1 MYDIIF
7 VIGEIYFDHPLC
19 GIAILKRL
27 LEKNGYK
34 VGIIEN
40 PKENDIQKLGKPKLF
55 FAVSSGSIDS
65 MVRNYTPLKKKRID
79 DQYVEYDE
87 EIPDRAVIV
96 YSNWIKKHYHDSK
109 IVLGGTESSLRRFMH
124 YDYWQN
130 RLRRPVQLD
139 SRADIMVYGS
149 GEKQILEIAVRI
161 KTNKDLDGIKG
172 TCITR
177 SELPKDF
184 EVLPS
189 CDEVLESKEKFCD
202 MQNKLCIDKNIAQKI
217 DTRYVLQ
224 YMSPIYTTEDLDGY
238 YDQPFTRKIPSKHL
252 RGFEFSVVTHR
263 GCIGN
268 CNFCS
273 LKLMQG
279 AQILS
284 RSEESIL
291 KEIEMISK
299 MSGFRGNIDDL
310 GGPSVNMYGMDCD
323 KCGKK
328 QNDRDCINCKLLD
341 KSHKKL
347 LSLYRKARVIRGVLS
362 VRIRSGIRYDL
373 APAEYI
379 SEVMKHHIYDTIRIA
394 PEHVD
399 DNVLKLMNKKKG
411 NLPEFLKK
419 VDKNKVSFYF
429 MTAHPGSTIKEA
441 KILADYIKKLPN
453 SDHVQVFTPTP
464 MSVSTCMYYTGMDPK
479 TKKKI
484 HVPYT
489 YIEKKQQKRA
499 VFGQQKFIDEEG
511 DGHKNRRDYSMNQD
525 NRSSRDYKPRS
536 ENRFN
541 RESRPSRNRESS
553 RDYKPRSENRY
564 SRDNRPSRDQGSS
577 RDYKPRSENR
587 FSRESR
593 PSRDRGSSRDYKPRS
608 ENRFSRESRPSQD
621 RGSSRDYKPRSE
633 NRFSRESRP
642 SRDRGSSRDYKP
654 RSENRY
660 SRESRPSQDRG
671 SSRDYKPLSE
681 NRYSR
686 ESRPSRDR
694 GSSRDYKPRSENRF
708 SRESR
713 SSRDRGSSRDYK
725 PRSENRYSRDSR
737 PSRDRGSSRD
747 YKPRSENRFSRESR
761 PSRDRGSSR
770 DYKPRTENRYSRD
783 SRSNRNNQPS
793 GDNRFSRD
801 NKSSNEDKITRYNQP
816 GRKFKPNR
824 SSRPGKYRRDND
836 GSQDNKF
843 SNDKNFDKN
852 KTDLNNQN
860 KQFDGNSYKNK
871 KKKSYNQHK

>member
-593 PSRDRGSSRDYKPRS
+593 PSRDRGSSRDYKPR
-608 ENRFSRESRPSQD
+608 
-621 RGSSRDYKPRSE
+621 
-633 NRFSRESRP
+633 
-642 SRDRGSSRDYKP
+642 
-654 RSENRY
+654 
-660 SRESRPSQDRG
+660 
-671 SSRDYKPLSE
+671 
-681 NRYSR
+681 
-686 ESRPSRDR
+686 
-694 GSSRDYKPRSENRF
+694 
-708 SRESR
+708 
-713 SSRDRGSSRDYK
+713 
-725 PRSENRYSRDSR
+725 
-737 PSRDRGSSRD
+737 
-747 YKPRSENRFSRESR
+747 
-761 PSRDRGSSR
+761 
-770 DYKPRTENRYSRD
+770 TENRYSRD